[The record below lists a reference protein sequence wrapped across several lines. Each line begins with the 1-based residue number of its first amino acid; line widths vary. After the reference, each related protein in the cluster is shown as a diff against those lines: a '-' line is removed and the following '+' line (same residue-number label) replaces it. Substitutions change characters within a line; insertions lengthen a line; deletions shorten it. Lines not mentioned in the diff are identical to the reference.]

1 MVTWS
6 VDMEGDSHLDRV
18 TPRAQ
23 QAPQV
28 IPRDEAHLRHCW
40 KDLKREPKSNLH
52 DARAKVAAHF
62 GIANVVGIIARPSRR
77 RQRAAKQIDSA
88 PLRVV
93 EGIEGL
99 PPEL

>member
-52 DARAKVAAHF
+52 DAGAKVAAHF
-62 GIANVVGIIARPSRR
+62 RIANVVGIVAWPSRR